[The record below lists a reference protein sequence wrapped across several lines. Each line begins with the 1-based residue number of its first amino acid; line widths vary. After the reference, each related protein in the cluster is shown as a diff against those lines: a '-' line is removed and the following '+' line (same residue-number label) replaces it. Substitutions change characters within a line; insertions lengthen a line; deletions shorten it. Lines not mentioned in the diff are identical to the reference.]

1 MNAEMKASFACIL
14 KERGAEAGLSF
25 TEEQLEQFT
34 KYYELLVET
43 NKVMNLTAITEP
55 EEVAVKHMIDSLL
68 AYEAGMAGK
77 TLADVGTGAGFPG
90 VPLKIAEPS
99 IRLTLL
105 DSLGKRMRWL
115 ETVLPELGVDA
126 EVVTGRAEEY
136 VAGCREQYDAAVS
149 RAVARLNVL
158 AELCLPYVK
167 VGGQFLAMK
176 GAMAQ
181 EEADEAASAIRRL
194 GGTIER
200 IAEYPIGDAI
210 HRVVIVRKIAP
221 TPKSYPR
228 PFAKIKKAPL

>member
-1 MNAEMKASFACIL
+1 MREIL
-14 KERGAEAGLSF
+14 KHEAPLPLSEGQIETF
-25 TEEQLEQFT
+25 CRFGEALLEQ
-34 KYYELLVET
+34 

-55 EEVAVKHMIDSLL
+55 GAVARLHFVDCMALL
-68 AYEAGMAGK
+68 P
-77 TLADVGTGAGFPG
+77 LADLRSRTVIDVGCGAGFPG

-136 VAGCREQYDAAVS
+136 VSGCREQYDAAVS

-181 EEADEAASAIRRL
+181 EEADEAASAICRL

-200 IAEYPIGDAI
+200 IAEYPIGDAV

>member
-1 MNAEMKASFACIL
+1 MKNTLRAECGRLTIPLTEAQLAQFEAFGNAL
-14 KERGAEAGLSF
+14 
-25 TEEQLEQFT
+25 LE
-34 KYYELLVET
+34 K

-55 EEVAVKHMIDSLL
+55 EAVAKLHFVDCLTLL
-68 AYEAGMAGK
+68 NTVDFREK
-77 TLADVGTGAGFPG
+77 SVIDVGCGAGFPG

-181 EEADEAASAIRRL
+181 EEADEAASSIRRL

>member
-1 MNAEMKASFACIL
+1 MREIL
-14 KERGAEAGLSF
+14 KHEAPFPLSEGQIETF
-25 TEEQLEQFT
+25 CRFGEALLEQ
-34 KYYELLVET
+34 

-55 EEVAVKHMIDSLL
+55 GAVARLHFVDCMALL
-68 AYEAGMAGK
+68 P
-77 TLADVGTGAGFPG
+77 LADLRSRTVIDVGCGAGFPG

-181 EEADEAASAIRRL
+181 E
-194 GGTIER
+194 
-200 IAEYPIGDAI
+200 
-210 HRVVIVRKIAP
+210 
-221 TPKSYPR
+221 
-228 PFAKIKKAPL
+228 

>member
-1 MNAEMKASFACIL
+1 MREIL
-14 KERGAEAGLSF
+14 KHEAPLPLSEGQIETF
-25 TEEQLEQFT
+25 CRFGEALLEQ
-34 KYYELLVET
+34 

-55 EEVAVKHMIDSLL
+55 GAVARLHFVDCMALL
-68 AYEAGMAGK
+68 P
-77 TLADVGTGAGFPG
+77 LADLRSRTVIDVGCGAGFPG

-158 AELCLPYVK
+158 A
-167 VGGQFLAMK
+167 
-176 GAMAQ
+176 MAQ

>member
-1 MNAEMKASFACIL
+1 MREIL
-14 KERGAEAGLSF
+14 KHEAPLPLSEGQIETF
-25 TEEQLEQFT
+25 CRFGEALLEQ
-34 KYYELLVET
+34 

-55 EEVAVKHMIDSLL
+55 GAVARLHFVDCMALL
-68 AYEAGMAGK
+68 P
-77 TLADVGTGAGFPG
+77 LADLRSRTVIDVGCGAGFPG

-105 DSLGKRMRWL
+105 DSLGKRL

-194 GGTIER
+194 GGQIER